1 MNGDNPA
8 FEMED
13 GTQHGGH
20 FGCVGC
26 DGNINSSY
34 DLAYTFQ
41 RRYRTLQEKQDLVKS
56 GPAGRKLG
64 LHPFKNMKIN
74 ELKNELAAR
83 GLSTEGSRQ
92 ELQKELSEVLGGSTR
107 IPALLHGNES
117 VSVND
122 LNLQSYE
129 VLCFE
134 ALHCSMNHIKNV
146 LQELPH
152 HITDIDTLIK
162 FKEILNIQLSKEK
175 IRGVDYRK
183 TLIFLTIAL
192 YTQANFEIKAL
203 LVTLCEMIEIF
214 YSQDEKRSPKMI
226 LRLHNLC
233 WRHAIQCRRVLTP
246 TRILTYRKLFGL
258 YFHSIVAHAAF
269 LLRLVSHRSTNAEMS
284 ERLFEKLSDITSK
297 TWNKRIEDLSS
308 NAILH
313 YQAEE
318 EHGQTRVVV
327 NEERVISKLAK
338 SLPRLGILYY
348 PNSFST
354 SMLMTGELT

>member
-26 DGNINSSY
+26 DGNINRNY
-34 DLAYTFQ
+34 HLAYTFQ
-41 RRYRTLQEKQDLVKS
+41 RRYRTLLEKQDLIKS
-56 GPAGRKLG
+56 APAGRKLG

-74 ELKNELAAR
+74 ELNNELAAR

-92 ELQKELSEVLGGSTR
+92 ELQSAWGSTR
-107 IPALLHGNES
+107 IPVLLHGNEC

-175 IRGVDYRK
+175 IRGVD
-183 TLIFLTIAL
+183 
-192 YTQANFEIKAL
+192 
-203 LVTLCEMIEIF
+203 
-214 YSQDEKRSPKMI
+214 
-226 LRLHNLC
+226 
-233 WRHAIQCRRVLTP
+233 
-246 TRILTYRKLFGL
+246 
-258 YFHSIVAHAAF
+258 
-269 LLRLVSHRSTNAEMS
+269 
-284 ERLFEKLSDITSK
+284 
-297 TWNKRIEDLSS
+297 
-308 NAILH
+308 
-313 YQAEE
+313 
-318 EHGQTRVVV
+318 
-327 NEERVISKLAK
+327 
-338 SLPRLGILYY
+338 
-348 PNSFST
+348 
-354 SMLMTGELT
+354 